1 VKQSRSKKNVEAFES
16 VSIIEY
22 PQIWARLRTPWQR
35 IFVNLQGQNR
45 YLLDWTG
52 KFLINQNLRF
62 ETLHEELQQPQN
74 IWRFR
79 QSRCRNLISPMLAI
93 SAKAS

>member
-1 VKQSRSKKNVEAFES
+1 
-16 VSIIEY
+16 
-22 PQIWARLRTPWQR
+22 
-35 IFVNLQGQNR
+35 
-45 YLLDWTG
+45 LLDWTG
-52 KFLINQNLRF
+52 KFMINQNLRF